1 MFCREFNSE
10 YQLCYYYD
18 DVTVMLFINIKY
30 DDVAV
35 PVKASGNEQRY
46 VIHGTVDQLG
56 QEVLTYPPYSPDS
69 GPQ

>member
-46 VIHGTVDQLG
+46 VLFMGLWTNWDRKC
-56 QEVLTYPPYSPDS
+56 
-69 GPQ
+69 